1 MSAQAVSWNDA
12 PATSRRETL
21 LDAKDVSLIYKTRR
35 GTTTALQEMS
45 CTLAEGEFLSV
56 LGPSGCGKSSFLRLA
71 AGLLQ
76 PSSGAIVLSGT
87 PISAPRRDVGVVFQ
101 QATLLPWQTALQN
114 VMLPIDSLGL
124 DKAAGRARALDLLRL
139 VGLKSADGLYPGEM
153 SGGMQQRV
161 GIARGL
167 VHNPSLLLMDEPF
180 AALDA
185 MTREH
190 MMVELQSIWKSQGCS
205 VIFITHSIPEAVFL
219 SDRIIVMSARPGRV
233 VREMTVDLPRPRTLE
248 TMRDP
253 RFSELTHELRQL
265 FNELLTFE

>member
-1 MSAQAVSWNDA
+1 VQA
-12 PATSRRETL
+12 TGSRAAL
-21 LDAKDVSLIYKTRR
+21 LEARDVSLVYKTRR
-35 GTTTALQEMS
+35 GTTTALQDMS
-45 CTLAEGEFLSV
+45 CTLHQGEFLSI

-71 AGLLQ
+71 AGLLD
-76 PSSGAIVLSGT
+76 PSSGAISLSGSPVT
-87 PISAPRRDVGVVFQ
+87 APRRDVGVVFQ

-114 VMLPIDSLGL
+114 VMLPIDTLRL
-124 DKAAGRARALDLLRL
+124 DQQAGKTRALQLLKL
-139 VGLKSADGLYPGEM
+139 VGLKASDSLYPGEM

-190 MMVELQSIWKSQGCS
+190 MMVELQSIWASQGCS

-219 SDRIIVMSARPGRV
+219 SDRIVVMSARPGRV
-233 VREMTVDLPRPRTLE
+233 VREIEVDLPRPRSLQ

-253 RFSELTHELRQL
+253 RFAELTHELREL
-265 FNELLTFE
+265 FNELLSFE